1 LPHTHTIFDQV
12 LTVGARL
19 IEVDK
24 FLDNIVAA
32 APNLR
37 YLSTL
42 HNAACPF
49 FSSAKHHYY
58 NYRHVDK
65 PSFIIPPS
73 PNAEKECL
81 TCRVVVVQD
90 LHTESPAQAYSPR
103 QLSCYHGGVAA
114 CRVYHAEY
122 VVAFSTSLAG
132 ASLAHP
138 SFFFFVG
145 GEAAPPNSGIEE
157 FNLVDDDDL

>member
-1 LPHTHTIFDQV
+1 M
-12 LTVGARL
+12 
-19 IEVDK
+19 
-24 FLDNIVAA
+24 
-32 APNLR
+32 
-37 YLSTL
+37 
-42 HNAACPF
+42 
-49 FSSAKHHYY
+49 
-58 NYRHVDK
+58 
-65 PSFIIPPS
+65 
-73 PNAEKECL
+73 
-81 TCRVVVVQD
+81 CRVVVVVQD

-122 VVAFSTSLAG
+122 VVAFRTSLAG

-138 SFFFFVG
+138 TSFFFFFIG